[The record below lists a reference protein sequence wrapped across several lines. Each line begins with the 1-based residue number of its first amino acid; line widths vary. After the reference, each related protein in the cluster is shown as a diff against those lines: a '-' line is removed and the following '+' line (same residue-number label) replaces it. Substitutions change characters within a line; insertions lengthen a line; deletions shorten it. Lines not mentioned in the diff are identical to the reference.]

1 MAINPDFPNDPF
13 KILDPNIRWFPG
25 DQDINTIGHDK
36 LIPPLVHKIRIC
48 VNQWR
53 TNNYEGASWVTRALL
68 TYWFDLNHYNE
79 NSDNQGMNFKWYFA
93 QREAIESAIWL
104 YEVMKAHNP
113 SQLLSLDSSGLL
125 QKEHFKEDWPRYV
138 MKLATGSGKT
148 KVISLL
154 ITWCYFHK
162 KYGTNS
168 GLSMNFLIVAP
179 NIIVLDRLKV
189 DFDGLTIFHQ
199 DPLLPY
205 NGYLGKNW
213 KDDFN
218 PVVHIQDEVGNIS
231 DDGNIYLTNVHRLY
245 LSKQTSPCAND
256 IDTTDYFL
264 GAKPRNKTSSAIDL
278 GELIRKVPDLV
289 ILNDEAHH
297 IHDESLTWFTTIKD
311 IHSGLVERGHKL
323 SAQFDV
329 TATPRHANG
338 SIFANTISDYP
349 LCEAIYQGVVK
360 HPVIPDDASMAKL
373 QEKTSDEFVE
383 RYEDHINLGYVEWK
397 KVYEQQL
404 IMGKKAVLFIMTDEI
419 KSCDQIKEYLE
430 GTYPEFKG
438 AVLVIHTKRN
448 GDINEGIKSDLDDL
462 RKASR
467 EIDKLDNPYKVIVS
481 VLMLREGWDVKNVT
495 TIVGLRAY
503 SASSK
508 ILPEQTLGRGLRRM
522 YRDKSIGE
530 EPKLSVIGTE
540 KFIDFVKKIK
550 SEGVELDYKP
560 MGVNTPPKGPIVIT
574 IDENKK
580 MNAELE
586 IVLPKLTR
594 RMQRNLRNLNE
605 LNPANIILNKI
616 KLKKFSENEQRQI
629 IFRDINTEEISHT
642 TNMPTLI
649 IPDYHRALH
658 FFSHTIMSDLRMV
671 GGSDILFEKLKV
683 FIEYHLFENQ
693 VDLSDL
699 NVITNLSENSVRKL
713 IIENFKKAINLLTVS
728 DSGTSEIRDTICVN
742 KTRPFQVAS
751 NEFVITPKKSTFTK
765 MACDNNFELNFAKFL
780 DNCEDIMAFEKI
792 NDAMGF
798 FLDYRNHE
806 GGIANYYPDFIV
818 KKSPTEYWILE
829 LKGREGVE
837 DMMKK
842 ERLEQWCRDATQ
854 QDKNKIKYHTMY
866 IQEDSWERYRP
877 RNFTTLIDMYFDQN

>member
-1 MAINPDFPNDPF
+1 MAIHPDFPNNPYS
-13 KILDPNIRWFPG
+13 ILDPNIRWFPG
-25 DQDINTIGHDK
+25 DQDINNVGHDK
-36 LIPPLVHKIRIC
+36 LIPPLVHKIRTS

-53 TNNYEGASWVTRALL
+53 NNNYEGASWVTRALL
-68 TYWFDLNHYNE
+68 TYWFELNHYTE
-79 NSDNQGMNFKWYFA
+79 NSNNQVSFKWYFA
-93 QREAIESAIWL
+93 QREAVESAIWL
-104 YEVMKAHNP
+104 YEITKARNP
-113 SQLLSLDSSGLL
+113 SQLLSFDSSGLL

-148 KVISLL
+148 KVLSLL

-162 KYGTNS
+162 KYEA
-168 GLSMNFLIVAP
+168 LSDLSLNFLVVAP

-189 DFDGLTIFHQ
+189 DFDGLQIFHQ

-213 KDDFN
+213 QDDFN
-218 PVVHIQDEVGNIS
+218 PAVHIQDEVGNIS
-231 DDGNIYLTNVHRLY
+231 DNGNIYLTNVHRLF
-245 LSKQTSPCAND
+245 LPKQTNPSIED
-256 IDTTDYFL
+256 IDATDYFL
-264 GAKPRNKTSSAIDL
+264 GAKPPTKTTSVIDL

-311 IHSGLVERGHKL
+311 IHTGLVERGHKL
-323 SAQFDV
+323 SVQFDV

-338 SIFANTISDYP
+338 AIFANTISDYP

-397 KVYEQQL
+397 KVYDQQL
-404 IMGKKAVLFIMTDEI
+404 IMGKKAVLFIMTDET

-430 GTYPEFKG
+430 STYPEFKG

-448 GDINEGIKSDLDDL
+448 GDINEGLKSDLDEL

-467 EIDKLDNPYKVIVS
+467 EIDRPDNPYKVIVS

-495 TIVGLRAY
+495 TIVGLRSY

-508 ILPEQTLGRGLRRM
+508 ILPEQTLGRGRRRM
-522 YRDKSIGE
+522 YREKSIGE

-560 MGVNTPPKGPIVIT
+560 MGVNTPPKAPIVIT
-574 IDENKK
+574 VDDNKK
-580 MNAELE
+580 MNKDLE

-594 RMQRNLRNLNE
+594 RMQRNLKNLNE
-605 LNPANIILNKI
+605 LNPTNIISNKI

-642 TNMPTLI
+642 TDMPTLI

-658 FFSHTIMSDLRMV
+658 FFTHTIMSDLRMV
-671 GGSDILFEKLKV
+671 GGSDILFEKLKI
-683 FIEYHLFENQ
+683 FIECNLFETR
-693 VDLSDL
+693 VDLDDL

-713 IIENFKKAINLLTVS
+713 IIEGFKKAINMLTVS
-728 DSGTSEIRDTICVN
+728 DSGTSEIRDTICVS
-742 KTRPFQVAS
+742 KTRPFQVS
-751 NEFVITPKKSTFTK
+751 SSDFVIISKKSAFTK
-765 MACDNNFELNFAKFL
+765 MACDNHFELNFAKFL
-780 DNCEDIMAFEKI
+780 DSCEDIMAFEKI

-798 FLDYRNHE
+798 FLDYRNQE

-818 KKSPTEYWILE
+818 KRNPKEYWIVE
-829 LKGREGVE
+829 LKGREGI
-837 DMMKK
+837 DDIIKM
-842 ERLEQWCRDATQ
+842 ERLEQWCRDATN
-854 QDKNKIKYHTMY
+854 QDKNEIIYNAMY
-866 IQEDSWERYRP
+866 IREDEWGRYRP
-877 RNFTTLIDMYFDQN
+877 RNFKALIDMYFNQN